1 MITKRLL
8 VLLLAL
14 LAGLSSIFVL
24 PKHAG
29 NQPVGIVLALP
40 DYIGQWYG
48 QSAVV
53 TEKEIAVLG
62 RETEF
67 CRKTYF
73 NGLGDQIYVSIVLG
87 GQDMNTS
94 IHRPER
100 CLPAQGFTIVDS
112 RVETIPMS
120 PRPLSVTRLHDMR
133 PVGKSGDKTLSEYSL
148 NYYWFVGCTE
158 TTPSHT
164 SRNLIDMRD
173 RLLQGY
179 NQRWAYVTVM
189 SPITQSLTK
198 FGRSEKETDAVIKSF
213 IQQLVPLIRR

>member
-8 VLLLAL
+8 VLLTVL
-14 LAGLSSIFVL
+14 LAGLSCIYLL
-24 PKHAG
+24 PKHSG
-29 NQPVGIVLALP
+29 SQPVGIVLELP

-48 QSAVV
+48 VSTAV
-53 TEKEIAVLG
+53 TQKEKDVLG

-67 CRKTYF
+67 CRKLYS

-112 RVETIPMS
+112 RIETIPLS
-120 PRPLSVTRLHDMR
+120 PQPLSVTRLHDVR
-133 PVGKSGDKTLSEYSL
+133 PIGKPGEQSLSEYSL

-164 SRNLIDMRD
+164 SRNLIDIRD

-189 SPITQSLTK
+189 SPITKSLTK
-198 FGRSEKETDAVIKSF
+198 FGRSEKETDNLIKGF
-213 IQQLVPLIRR
+213 IQQLLPLIRR